1 MVKVIDLSFFFKA
14 LIMKF
19 VYGWGLHASLSMVMS
34 LSKIIRK
41 PSKLL
46 TLLSNSQHVK
56 FGAFLASMAGIY
68 RVS

>member
-1 MVKVIDLSFFFKA
+1 
-14 LIMKF
+14 MKF
-19 VYGWGLHASLSMVMS
+19 VYGWGLHASLSLVMS

>member
-1 MVKVIDLSFFFKA
+1 
-14 LIMKF
+14 MKF
-19 VYGWGLHASLSMVMS
+19 VYGWGLHASLSLIMS
-34 LSKIIRK
+34 LSKVIRK

-46 TLLSNSQHVK
+46 TLLLSNSQHVK